1 MNKPDGK
8 SKGYPGGM
16 RLGEA
21 YVPFQIYGET
31 FDPKT
36 ALMYGTLFP
45 DLFRPYRPAHRNQEQ

>member
-1 MNKPDGK
+1 
-8 SKGYPGGM
+8 M